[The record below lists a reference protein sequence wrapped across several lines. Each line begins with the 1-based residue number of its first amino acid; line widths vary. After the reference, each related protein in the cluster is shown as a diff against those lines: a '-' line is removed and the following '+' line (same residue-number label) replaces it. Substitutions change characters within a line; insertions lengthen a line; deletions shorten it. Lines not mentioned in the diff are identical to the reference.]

1 MRNTTVIKEAN
12 FAKNGT
18 DFELVAL
25 PHTWN
30 AFDGQDGDAY
40 YYRGTGI
47 YKINLP
53 DPDLKKK
60 QFIEFRGA
68 NHSAKVYLNDNF
80 IGSHEG
86 GFSTFRF
93 ELTKYMKENSNELMV
108 YVNNE
113 VSHIYPQRADFTFC
127 GGIYR
132 DVSFIEAEK
141 AHFDL
146 EKHGSSGVFITPNPS
161 GNTRFDIFTA
171 HSEGLSINVK
181 ILDADDNVVSS
192 AWGEAL
198 PHTTIY
204 TKLDSPCLWD
214 GVNNPYCYRAVV
226 SLIDDNKIID
236 EITEFYG
243 YRSFR
248 VCPETGFYLNGKSM
262 PLHGVGLHQ
271 DRLDKG
277 WAISD
282 EDRREDAD
290 IIKEV
295 GANTI
300 RLAHYQH
307 DQNVYDL
314 CDRYGFVV
322 WAEIP
327 FISEFIK
334 GDKAYN
340 NTISQMTE
348 LIIQNY
354 NHPSVC
360 FYGIAN
366 EITIGGF
373 TEELY
378 KNLCDLHKLCKTL
391 DPSRLTTIAHIKA
404 VPCDSPHLYITD
416 VQSFNYY
423 FGWYEG
429 KICDIEAEIDNLHA
443 MHPDR
448 CIGISEY
455 GADCLTKWHSLNP
468 INHDYTEEYQAY
480 YHHEMLKIFEK
491 RPYLWATHQWI
502 MFDFAADARDEG
514 GSKGHNNKG
523 LVTRDR
529 KIKKDSYYVYKAYW
543 SKEPVVHIA
552 GRRFANRAPDEGKI
566 VVYTNQDEIT
576 LVVNGNMIAKKRASD
591 NCVCFENVELA
602 MGENIINAYSQAAS
616 DTITLY
622 GVENHDS
629 GYDLPDI
636 QEALTKGNWF
646 DYDILDENEKIK
658 DGFYSLNDNIGV
670 VLSNDRC
677 LDLTRKWILSNDRI
691 SLDNRLLLSSR
702 LTNWKAMWA
711 DRTLPQMLEKQMT
724 EKDFKILESQL
735 QKIRK

>member
-1 MRNTTVIKEAN
+1 MRNTTFIKEAK
-12 FAKNGT
+12 FAKEGSE
-18 DFELVAL
+18 FELVAL

-47 YKINLP
+47 YKIKLP
-53 DPDLKKK
+53 DPDLTKK
-60 QFIEFRGA
+60 QYIEFRGA
-68 NHSAKVYLNDNF
+68 NHSAKVYLNDNL
-80 IGSHEG
+80 IGYHEG

-93 ELTKYMKENSNELMV
+93 ELTNYMKENSNELMV
-108 YVNNE
+108 YVNND

-132 DVSFIEAEK
+132 DVCFIEVEK

-161 GNTRFDIFTA
+161 GSTRFDIFTA
-171 HSEGLSINVK
+171 NSEGLNVELK
-181 ILDADDNVVSS
+181 ILDADDNIVSS
-192 AWGEAL
+192 ALETAL
-198 PHTTIY
+198 PHTTIH
-204 TKLDSPCLWD
+204 TKVNSPCLWD

-226 SLIDDNKIID
+226 TLVDGDKIID
-236 EITEFYG
+236 EITETYG
-243 YRSFR
+243 YRSFH
-248 VCPETGFYLNGKSM
+248 VSPETGFYLNGKSM

-282 EDRREDAD
+282 EDRKEDAD
-290 IIKEV
+290 IIKEL
-295 GANTI
+295 GANTV

-307 DQNVYDL
+307 DQNFYDL

-348 LIIQNY
+348 LIYQNY

-404 VPCDSPHLYITD
+404 VPIDSPHLYITD

-429 KICDIEAEIDNLHA
+429 KICDIEAELDRLHE

-448 CIGISEY
+448 CIGVSEY

-480 YHHEMLKIFEK
+480 YHHEMLKIFAK
-491 RPYLWATHQWI
+491 RPYLWATHEWI

-529 KIKKDSYYVYKAYW
+529 KIKKDSYYIYKSFW
-543 SKEPVVHIA
+543 SKEPMVHIA
-552 GRRFANRAPDEGKI
+552 SRRFANRAPDEGKI
-566 VVYTNQDEIT
+566 TIYTNQDEIT
-576 LVVNGNMIAKKRASD
+576 LVVNGNKIGVKKAVD
-591 NCVCFENVELA
+591 NCVCFENVKLA
-602 MGENIINAYSQAAS
+602 MGENTINALGVSAS

-622 GVENHDS
+622 GVQKHDT

-646 DYDILDENEKIK
+646 DYDILDDNVKIK
-658 DGFYSLNDNIGV
+658 DGFYSLNDSIGV
-670 VLSNDRC
+670 VLSDDKC
-677 LDLTRKWILSNDRI
+677 MDLMRKWILSNDNI
-691 SLDNRLLLSSR
+691 SLDTRLLLSSR

-711 DRTLPQMLEKQMT
+711 DRTIPQMLSNHMT
-724 EKDFKILESQL
+724 EKDFKILEAQL

>member
-1 MRNTTVIKEAN
+1 MRNTILIKEAE
-12 FAKNGT
+12 FAKEGAG
-18 DFELVAL
+18 FEITSL

-30 AFDGQDGDAY
+30 ALDGQDGDGY
-40 YYRGTGI
+40 YFRGEGI
-47 YKINLP
+47 YKIKLP
-53 DPDLKKK
+53 AHNPAKK
-60 QFIEFRGA
+60 QYIEFKGA
-68 NHSAKVYLNDNF
+68 NHSAKVYLNDKL
-80 IGSHEG
+80 IGNHEG

-93 ELTKYMKENSNELMV
+93 ELTDYMKEKDNELKV
-108 YVNNE
+108 CVNNE
-113 VSHIYPQRADFTFC
+113 SNHIYPQRADFTFC
-127 GGIYR
+127 GGLYR
-132 DVSFIEAEK
+132 DVSFIEVEK

-146 EKHGSSGVFITPNPS
+146 EKHGSSGIFITPNPS
-161 GNTRFDIFTA
+161 GNTRFDIFTTSA
-171 HSEGLSINVK
+171 DGLKISVE
-181 ILDADDNVVSS
+181 ILDAKGTVVAESI
-192 AWGEAL
+192 ADAL
-198 PHTTIY
+198 PHTILYAKTE
-204 TKLDSPCLWD
+204 SPVLWD
-214 GVNNPYCYRAVV
+214 GINNPYCYKAVV
-226 SLIDDNKIID
+226 RLMSDDETLD
-236 EITEFYG
+236 EITETYG

-262 PLHGVGLHQ
+262 PLRGVGMHQ
-271 DRLDKG
+271 DRNDKG

-282 EDRREDAD
+282 ADREEDAAL
-290 IIKEV
+290 IKEL
-295 GANTI
+295 GANTV

-307 DQNVYDL
+307 DQHFYDL
-314 CDRYGFVV
+314 CDKYGFIV

-327 FISEFIK
+327 FISEFMSGEK
-334 GDKAYN
+334 SYN

-348 LIIQNY
+348 LICQNY

-378 KNLCDLHKLCKTL
+378 KNLCDLNKLCKTL
-391 DPSRLTTIAHIKA
+391 DPSRLTTIAHIKS
-404 VPCDSPHLYITD
+404 VPYDSPHLYITD
-416 VQSFNYY
+416 VQSYNYY

-429 KICDIEAEIDNLHA
+429 KIHEVEEEIDNLHRI
-443 MHPDR
+443 HPDR

-468 INHDYTEEYQAY
+468 INHDYTEEYQAH

-514 GSKGHNNKG
+514 GSKGKNNKG

-529 KIKKDSYYVYKAYW
+529 KIKKDSYYVYQAYW

-566 VVYTNQDEIT
+566 TIYTNQDEIS
-576 LVVNGNMIAKKRASD
+576 LSVNGRVIDKKKAVD

-602 MGENIINAYSQAAS
+602 MGENIIKACGSDTS
-616 DTITLY
+616 DTITLF
-622 GVENHDS
+622 GVEKHDTD
-629 GYDLPDI
+629 YDLPDI
-636 QEALTKGNWF
+636 QEALSQGNWF
-646 DYDILDENEKIK
+646 DYDIPDEEGKIK
-658 DGFYSLNDNIGV
+658 DGFYSLNDSIGV

-677 LDLTRKWILSNDRI
+677 MDITRKWILANDRI
-691 SLDNRLLLSSR
+691 SLDNRLLLVSR

-711 DRTLPQMLEKQMT
+711 DRTLPQMLQNQMT
-724 EKDFKILESQL
+724 EKDFRILESQL